1 MEHGDDGPHRDSGPG
16 LLLLL
21 LLLRPTAD
29 LALSQNRSDLNT
41 RANATPHGQ
50 SLSR

>member
-1 MEHGDDGPHRDSGPG
+1 MEHGDDGPHKDSGPD
-16 LLLLL
+16 LL